1 MTWKSAFKRNF
12 IFGLIHIAAGVP
24 LILCLSALSVLG
36 LLFCREYFHGFR
48 VEMQY
53 VIEERRI
60 MVEQGQGQSQQQNEG
75 EVNYNEQ
82 ENSGDLEQNIELNNK
97 HTVESNDEQNSKQEN
112 TQEIND
118 NEEQNDL
125 IDGSRLESNYIFRP
139 IIEHQVPVSFW
150 RKSVYY
156 VCFDFIASGMGCNN
170 PIWTPDM
177 DGPHAT
183 LPRLKAAG
191 IAQSAAF
198 HLTHNFILITAVV
211 ILLLLGYM

>member
-24 LILCLSALSVLG
+24 LILCLSAISVLG
-36 LLFCREYFHGFR
+36 LLFCREYFHGCR

-53 VIEERRI
+53 VFEEKRI
-60 MVEQGQGQSQQQNEG
+60 MVEQGQSQQQNMD

-82 ENSGDLEQNIELNNK
+82 ENSDDIEQNSVDDK
-97 HTVESNDEQNSKQEN
+97 QTVEPNDEQNSRQEN
-112 TQEIND
+112 TQEINNND
-118 NEEQNDL
+118 EQNDHL
-125 IDGSRLESNYIFRP
+125 DRSRQEPNYISQP
-139 IIEHQVPVSFW
+139 IIEHQVPVSIW
-150 RKSVYY
+150 RKFVYY
-156 VCFDFIASGMGCNN
+156 VCFDFIAAGMSFNN

-177 DGPHAT
+177 DVPITA

-198 HLTHNFILITAVV
+198 HLTHNFILIIAVV
-211 ILLLLGYM
+211 ILLLLGDL